1 MGDTQDYDRVL
12 TVLIIEKIYNILIN
26 YYFYFPNFLSRMLPT
41 VTVNNTIDIILVGK

>member
-41 VTVNNTIDIILVGK
+41 VNNTIDIILVGK